1 MTGGSQPNVLS
12 QITVY
17 VPPDLGYPFKI
28 MHMQLDTDESLPL
41 AMLEC
46 YLPGARGLFYTA
58 VKDNKTTTVLI
69 DRTNKKLIFPP
80 ITEVLGGTY
89 EVYLGKI
96 DTCCKQAMRFL
107 CNFLTIA
114 KGAVIVV
121 LLAVIA
127 QGIYSRGSETKDFLL
142 FTLDLFA
149 CAGHAGICL
158 AFVGII
164 FFGYDNIRA
173 ILAKVEDI
181 KLIQTEVGLIQTEIP
196 DYPDHL
202 G

>member
-1 MTGGSQPNVLS
+1 MTGGSQPN
-12 QITVY
+12 ITVY

-107 CNFLTIA
+107 CNFLSTIA

-127 QGIYSRGSETKDFLL
+127 Q
-142 FTLDLFA
+142 DLFA

-181 KLIQTEVGLIQTEIP
+181 KLIQTEVGLIQTEVGEIKKN
-196 DYPDHL
+196 L
-202 G
+202 VTK